1 MHLKEL
7 TLLGFKSFAEKTT
20 LRFQPGVT
28 CIVGPNGCGKSN
40 VSDSVRWVLGEQSAK
55 ALRGGEMADIIFSGT
70 DSRKALGMAEVS
82 LTITDITEKIT
93 PVPGV
98 NFDFNEVTVTRRVFR
113 DGQSQYFIN
122 KVPCRLKDIQ
132 QVFWDTGIGRGAYSM
147 MEQGKIDL
155 VISSKPEDR
164 RAIFEE
170 AAGITKFKAQKK
182 EALRKLEYVEAN
194 LVRVT
199 DIIREVKRQIG
210 SLQRQAGKAKRYKE
224 LHEQL
229 KRLDCQLARHKYDL
243 LKEDVQKLTDSA
255 AELESQAQKTSIAV
269 ENEENALSQLRREL
283 DALDRKISQTQQRE
297 FETKNQAE
305 RAQARIESN
314 TTRIGEYETLTQ
326 RHTQDIADAER
337 KIVEQEKQLAEVTA
351 QLESF
356 NATLTSAE
364 NFLKEQQDALKIA
377 TENLRTSEA
386 AHRDQQNAAI
396 DLQRRISG
404 LHNEL
409 AALESQTKKESL
421 MFEQRTAERATL
433 NNQLTRAVAKREEF
447 QKKLVTERSQ
457 LESSRQSI
465 QTLEQNLGN
474 AAGKEA
480 ALTEKLSSKQNQLA
494 AQRSRL
500 QLLEQLRSQHEAEQE
515 NLINELR
522 AAASGSTRASRVVSV
537 ASTEAS
543 VPDFAAEVTDE
554 ASVTAREARALPDT
568 DAILASLSQ
577 VITVESD
584 FTVAVEAALGNHLQ
598 AILVRD
604 AEAAK
609 AIRASLNGS
618 SKAISLAPL
627 DLQGGTSFQLVP
639 SENGQAGS
647 LPYPK
652 GTLCWATNV
661 VRVSEEYQPLLHRLL
676 DGVALAVNLQ
686 TALDVH
692 RATNGVCDIATLDGE
707 FVSRRGIIS
716 FGIHTN
722 GSASLP
728 IPQAQITELTDAI
741 AKLTAETQSV
751 QSELAQATAA
761 RELAE
766 RKLEQTETHL
776 HALEVALATR
786 DGEFAALENEW
797 RETKDKIETVRWE
810 LQRLGEAGGEEKTRR
825 DEIQAQLVAAEQE
838 DQQAK
843 FKLTEVGKN
852 VDEVRAVREDASQ
865 KVTDAKVAL
874 ASQQQKRDTLLAQ
887 QAPVATRV
895 RELRELIEAR
905 QQDITDFGTK
915 IQQLTADIEQA
926 KQAIVESQQQAEL
939 IQIEV
944 GTLEHSREQQALKI
958 ETQDNALKQ
967 KRKVQSEFQQK
978 RNELELQLERKR
990 MEVQNLSE
998 RIVRQYQ
1005 VHIEQVR
1012 SENITVTI
1020 ADTGQPQKTEIT
1032 PTEMAAAGLAP
1043 DWNAIEVQVAEMQ
1056 ARIDGMGPV
1065 NVEAITEYDE
1075 LEQRH
1080 KFLTEQHDDL
1090 TKSQQQLLQ
1099 LISKINTETRKMFI
1113 ETFEK
1118 VRDNFQNVFTE
1129 LFGGGKA
1136 NLILADE
1143 NDPLE
1148 CGIEIVAKP
1157 PGKQL
1162 QSISLLSGGERAMT
1176 AVALLFSIYMV
1187 KPSPFCL
1194 LDEIDA
1200 PLDESNIN
1208 RFVKML
1214 QRFTNQSQ
1222 FVIISH
1228 NKRTIAMADA
1238 IYGVT
1243 MEEHGVSKIV
1253 SVKFTKKTQPQPVAV
1268 GATAAAATAAGDSR
1282 AATVAETATTPADHH
1297 EPIHNDLLNDHD
1309 SKRAPVAPHHAM
1321 ESYEPEDDS
1330 PDDAEIA
1337 REVVEGANGE
1347 SIAADVASPPN
1358 QDAGAAPKQD

>member
-210 SLQRQAGKAKRYKE
+210 SLQRQAGKARRYKE

-243 LKEDVQKLTDSA
+243 LKEDIQKLTDSA

-269 ENEENALSQLRREL
+269 ENEENALAQLRRDL

-297 FETKNQAE
+297 FETKTQAE
-305 RAQARIESN
+305 RAQTRIETNTARIA
-314 TTRIGEYETLTQ
+314 EYETLTQ

-337 KIVEQEKQLAEVTA
+337 KIVEQEKLLAEVNA

-356 NATLTSAE
+356 NATLTAAE
-364 NFLKEQQDALKIA
+364 DFLKEQQDALKIA
-377 TENLRTSEA
+377 TENLRAAES
-386 AHRDQQNAAI
+386 AHRDQQTAAI
-396 DLQRRISG
+396 ELQRRISG

-409 AALESQTKKESL
+409 ATLESQTKKESL
-421 MFEQRTAERATL
+421 RFEQLTAERASLTD
-433 NNQLTRAVAKREEF
+433 QLTRTVAKREEF
-447 QKKLVTERSQ
+447 QKKLAAERSQ
-457 LESSRQSI
+457 LETSRQTL

-474 AAGKEA
+474 AGGREA

-500 QLLEQLRSQHEAEQE
+500 QLLEQLRAQHEAEQE
-515 NLINELR
+515 NLIAELR
-522 AAASGSTRASRVVSV
+522 SAANSEITV
-537 ASTEAS
+537 
-543 VPDFAAEVTDE
+543 
-554 ASVTAREARALPDT
+554 
-568 DAILASLSQ
+568 DAIVSSISQ
-577 VITVESD
+577 VITIEPDYSN
-584 FTVAVEAALGNHLQ
+584 AVEAALGGHLQ

-604 AEAAK
+604 ADAAK
-609 AIRASLNGS
+609 TIRASLNGKNN
-618 SKAISLAPL
+618 KAIALAPL
-627 DLQGGTSFQLVP
+627 DLANAGGLNG
-639 SENGQAGS
+639 SEPHPQ
-647 LPYPK
+647 
-652 GTLCWATNV
+652 GTLCWANKMV
-661 VRVSEEYQPLLHRLL
+661 SASEEFQPLVHRLL
-676 DGVALAVNLQ
+676 DGVAIAVNLQ
-686 TALDVH
+686 TALDIH
-692 RATNGVCDIATLDGE
+692 RATNGECDIATLDGE
-707 FVSRRGIIS
+707 FVSRRGIVS
-716 FGIHTN
+716 FGIHTS

-728 IPQAQITELTDAI
+728 IPQAQLTELTDAI
-741 AKLTAETQSV
+741 AKLTAETQAV

-766 RKLEQTETHL
+766 RKLEQTETNL

-810 LQRLGEAGGEEKTRR
+810 LQRLGEAGGEEKARR
-825 DEIQAQLVAAEQE
+825 NEIQAQLVAAEQE

-843 FKLTEVGKN
+843 AKLAEALKN
-852 VDEVRAVREDASQ
+852 MDEVRAVREESSQ
-865 KVTDAKVAL
+865 KVTDARVAL
-874 ASQQQKRDTLLAQ
+874 AAQQQKRDTLLAQ

-895 RELRELIEAR
+895 AELRDLIAAR
-905 QQDITDFGTK
+905 KQGIADFAVK
-915 IQQLTADIEQA
+915 IQQLAADIERA
-926 KQAIVESQQQAEL
+926 KQEIVESQQSAEL

-944 GTLEHSREQQALKI
+944 GTLEHSREQMTLKI
-958 ETQDNALKQ
+958 DAQDAALKQ
-967 KRKVQSEFQQK
+967 KRRTQQEFQQK

-990 MEVQNLSE
+990 MEMANLNE
-998 RIVRQYQ
+998 RIVRAYQ
-1005 VHIEQVR
+1005 IPLENIR

-1020 ADTGQPQKTEIT
+1020 ADAGQPQKTEIT
-1032 PTEMAAAGLAP
+1032 PTELAQAGLAP
-1043 DWNAIEVQVAEMQ
+1043 DWNAIETQVAELQ
-1056 ARIDGMGPV
+1056 AKIDGMGPV

-1080 KFLTEQHDDL
+1080 KFLTEQHEDL
-1090 TKSQQQLLQ
+1090 VKSQQQLLQ
-1099 LISKINTETRKMFI
+1099 LISKINAETRKMFI
-1113 ETFEK
+1113 ETFEQ
-1118 VRDNFQNVFTE
+1118 VRNNFQGVFTE

-1214 QRFTNQSQ
+1214 QRFTSQSQ

-1253 SVKFTKKTQPQPVAV
+1253 SVKFTKKAVPQPVVV
-1268 GATAAAATAAGDSR
+1268 GAEVDATGGTPSTASVEIAKDCGD
-1282 AATVAETATTPADHH
+1282 AVAPAADHHEPGH
-1297 EPIHNDLLNDHD
+1297 EPIHNDLLNEHD
-1309 SKRAPVAPHHAM
+1309 SKRAPVAPHHSM
-1321 ESYEPEDDS
+1321 ESYEPEDES
-1330 PDDAEIA
+1330 PDDAEIST
-1337 REVVEGANGE
+1337 EVVEGASGE
-1347 SIAADVASPPN
+1347 NSPP
-1358 QDAGAAPKQD
+1358 PKQSSSQDDAAKSEQE